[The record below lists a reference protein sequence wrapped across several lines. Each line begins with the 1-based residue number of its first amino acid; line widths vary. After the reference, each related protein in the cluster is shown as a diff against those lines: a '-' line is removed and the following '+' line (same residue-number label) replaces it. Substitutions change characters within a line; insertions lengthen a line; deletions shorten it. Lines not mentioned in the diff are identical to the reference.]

1 MIAKITRG
9 SNPGNIGAYLHGPG
23 HANEHFYERN
33 GGRYPG
39 GVVVGGN
46 VFVFVN
52 PPHKPWV
59 ARRLMASRAGAGDP
73 GRGLSRSVVFQ
84 PVAPNGVLVVG
95 CETSGRRRR
104 DMGKLIGYARVSTRS
119 QGTDRQV
126 TDLLGAGVRRDDLYV
141 DHGVS
146 GARTSRPGFEQA
158 VGALQEGDT
167 LVVTTLDRLGRST
180 QTMLEL
186 AQNLRGRGVGL
197 RVLNLGGG
205 DVDTSTPMGS
215 MVFTV
220 MAALA
225 EMELEIKRER
235 VTDSIAKR
243 RAAGGDLG
251 GRRQQFTDSQIRSAQ
266 RLIQA
271 GQPAAQVARD
281 LGMSRATLYRRIINM
296 P

>member
-1 MIAKITRG
+1 
-9 SNPGNIGAYLHGPG
+9 
-23 HANEHFYERN
+23 
-33 GGRYPG
+33 
-39 GVVVGGN
+39 
-46 VFVFVN
+46 
-52 PPHKPWV
+52 
-59 ARRLMASRAGAGDP
+59 
-73 GRGLSRSVVFQ
+73 
-84 PVAPNGVLVVG
+84 
-95 CETSGRRRR
+95 
-104 DMGKLIGYARVSTRS
+104 MGKLIGYARVSTKG
-119 QGTDRQV
+119 QNADRQV
-126 TDLLGAGVRRDDLYV
+126 TDLLGAGVRKDDLYV

-146 GARTSRPGFEQA
+146 GARASRPGFDQA

-186 AQNLRGRGVGL
+186 TQELRQRGVGL

-243 RAAGGDLG
+243 RAAGGDFG
-251 GRRQQFTDSQIRSAQ
+251 GRRQQFTDSQIRSAR
-266 RLIQA
+266 RLIEA

-281 LGMSRATLYRRIINM
+281 LGMSRATLYRRLSNL
-296 P
+296 PGH